1 MCWRPTLNA
10 TERGALVP
18 VPAAR
23 LTRPLD
29 PLDVAM
35 GDPPDAGIRL
45 GPAILSWRPWPRSLA
60 ARTLTTLL
68 VGLILVQAAGLT
80 IHALDRIEL
89 QRMAE
94 LRNTGIRSMG
104 IYRSVVSTAVA
115 ERPDALKEM
124 DLGTGVTGRIADGPP
139 LTPEQM
145 PPEMFREIRA
155 NMALV
160 PLRQPNRPR
169 DVVIRGEPRS
179 GLIKVGLQL
188 PDSGWLVLDMPLPP
202 PRPWHSPT
210 FLLAFLLMTVTAAA
224 LSFWAVRR
232 LTGPVSSLAEAADR
246 LGRDVN
252 APPLPEEGPLEV
264 VRAAV
269 AFNTMAAR
277 IRRFVQDRTFL
288 LTAIGHDLRTPITRL
303 KLRAEFIEDDEQRA
317 KFMADLDELNMMV
330 SATLVFGR
338 DTADT
343 EPAVPLDLGALL
355 RTVLDETADA
365 RPDAADNLDFKGNVR
380 VTVTGRPVAL
390 KRAFGNLIGNA
401 LKYGGAAHVRLN
413 PPADG
418 HVLVTVEDEGPGLP
432 PDELERIFEPFYRVE
447 NSRNRETGGT
457 GLGLPIARNILRAHG
472 GDVVIANQ
480 AGGGARAAVTLPT

>member
-1 MCWRPTLNA
+1 
-10 TERGALVP
+10 
-18 VPAAR
+18 
-23 LTRPLD
+23 
-29 PLDVAM
+29 M
-35 GDPPDAGIRL
+35 GEQHAPEESPETGIR
-45 GPAILSWRPWPRSLA
+45 SWRPWPRSLA
-60 ARTLTTLL
+60 ARTLFTLL

-80 IHALDRIEL
+80 IHAFDRIEL

-115 ERPDALKEM
+115 ERSDALKEM
-124 DLGTGVTGRIADGPP
+124 DLGTGVTGRISDGPP

-160 PLRQPNRPR
+160 PLRPPNRPR

-188 PDSGWLVLDMPLPP
+188 PDTGWLVLDMPLPP

-210 FLLAFLLMTVTAAA
+210 FLLAFVLMTIAAAA

-232 LTGPVSSLAEAADR
+232 LTGPVSTLAEAAER

-252 APPLPEEGPLEV
+252 SPPLPEEGPLEV

-338 DTADT
+338 ETADT
-343 EPAVPLDLGALL
+343 EPAVSLDLGALL
-355 RTVLDETADA
+355 RTVLDEAADA
-365 RPDAADNLDFKGNVR
+365 RPDDAENLDFHGDAR

-390 KRAFGNLIGNA
+390 KRAFANLIGNA

-472 GDVVIANQ
+472 GDVALANQ
-480 AGGGARAAVTLPT
+480 AGGGARATVTLPT